1 MTSQEWKEV
10 EKALQSLYSLV
21 KLNCDGY
28 EITLCLNR
36 ITQFKNAIVIYVN
49 GVIKGK
55 WFFDD
60 CEERR
65 RFLRPIKKYLY
76 SQKERNELKKML
88 KSYRKGSKSLDPNV
102 MFTSYDYEWRS
113 FKALKSHLIKN
124 NHNIELIKEG

>member
-49 GVIKGK
+49 GVIKGNG
-55 WFFDD
+55 
-60 CEERR
+60 
-65 RFLRPIKKYLY
+65 FLMIV
-76 SQKERNELKKML
+76 RN
-88 KSYRKGSKSLDPNV
+88 GGA
-102 MFTSYDYEWRS
+102 FYDR
-113 FKALKSHLIKN
+113 
-124 NHNIELIKEG
+124 